1 MTTTPRVA
9 LITGASQGVGAAL
22 VAGYRD
28 LGYAVVANSRT
39 IDATADPQILAV
51 PGDIGQPG
59 VGRHIVAA
67 AVERFGRID
76 TVVNNAGIFI
86 AKGFAEYT
94 DEDYEAITG
103 VNLRGFFEI
112 TRAAVAQMLRQGGD
126 PRGGHLV
133 NISTTLAEHANSAV
147 PSALAS
153 LTKGG
158 LNAAA
163 RALAIEYADRGIRS
177 NAVSLGIIR
186 TPMHD
191 PSEYATLA
199 ALHPMGRVGEVADV
213 VGAVLYLENAQFVTG
228 EILHVDGGQSAG
240 H

>member
-1 MTTTPRVA
+1 MTSTPRVA
-9 LITGASQGVGAAL
+9 LITGASQGIGEGL
-22 VAGYRD
+22 VAGYRK

-39 IDATADPQILAV
+39 IGDSDDPMVLAV

-59 VGRHIVAA
+59 VGGRIVGA

-86 AKGFAEYT
+86 AKPFADYT
-94 DEDYEAITG
+94 DEDYDAITG

-112 TRAAVAQMLRQGGD
+112 SRAAVSQMLQQGPD

-133 NISTTLAEHANSAV
+133 TISTTLVEHANSAV

-158 LNAAA
+158 LNAAT
-163 RALAIEYADRGIRS
+163 RALAIEYAARGIRS
-177 NAVSLGIIR
+177 NAVSLGIIK
-186 TPMHD
+186 TPMHQ
-191 PSEYATLA
+191 PSEYDVLA

-213 VGAVLYLENAQFVTG
+213 VDAVLYLENAPFVTG

>member
-9 LITGASQGVGAAL
+9 LITGASHGIGAGL
-22 VAGYRD
+22 VTAYRN

-39 IDATADPQILAV
+39 IDAGDDPLVLAV

-59 VGRHIVAA
+59 VGRRIVAA
-67 AVERFGRID
+67 AIERFGRID

-86 AKGFAEYT
+86 AKGFADYT
-94 DEDYEAITG
+94 DEDYDAITG
-103 VNLRGFFEI
+103 VNLRGFFDI
-112 TRAAVAQMLRQGGD
+112 TRAAVAQMLVQGD
-126 PRGGHLV
+126 GGHLV
-133 NISTTLAEHANSAV
+133 TISTTLAEHANSAV

-158 LNAAA
+158 LNSAM
-163 RALAIEYADRGIRS
+163 RALAIEYAARGIRS
-177 NAVSLGIIR
+177 NAVALGIIR
-186 TPMHD
+186 TPMHQ
-191 PSEYATLA
+191 PAEYQTLA

-213 VGAVLYLENAQFVTG
+213 VGAVLYLENAPFVTG